1 VPMAPPED
9 YQILTLEPSRHTDGS
24 GEEEWLGGDQH
35 AKGLETHFPLRQ
47 VKIHAHVSIDIRSE
61 ELLSQTITTRMSEAN
76 KIRPCRHSMDRG
88 GEANG

>member
-1 VPMAPPED
+1 MAPPED
-9 YQILTLEPSRHTDGS
+9 YQILTLEPPRYTDDS

-47 VKIHAHVSIDIRSE
+47 VKIQAHVSSSQ
-61 ELLSQTITTRMSEAN
+61 ELLSQKITTRMSEAN
-76 KIRPCRHSMDRG
+76 KIQPCPHSMDRG